1 LFSNESSI
9 KINILKPHRPI
20 TILFKEINEGSQPAF
35 DELFLNYYNRWVAFA
50 QQYVKRQEY
59 AEEITLD
66 LFVKLWLKRK
76 ELSQILNPQVY
87 LFVAVKNA
95 SLNQLRGITKSSGT
109 SIDSEEYIS
118 LSSPDNSG
126 PS

>member
-1 LFSNESSI
+1 L
-9 KINILKPHRPI
+9 
-20 TILFKEINEGSQPAF
+20 
-35 DELFLNYYNRWVAFA
+35 VAFT

-95 SLNQLRGITKSSGT
+95 SLNQLRGITKNSLT
-109 SIDSEEYIS
+109 SADSEEYTS